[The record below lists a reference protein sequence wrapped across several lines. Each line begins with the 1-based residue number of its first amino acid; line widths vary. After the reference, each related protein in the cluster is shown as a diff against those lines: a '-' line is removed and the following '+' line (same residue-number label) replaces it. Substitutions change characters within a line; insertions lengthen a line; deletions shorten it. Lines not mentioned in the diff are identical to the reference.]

1 MALFE
6 RTAQGHKSTED
17 RALMAGTFTVV
28 ISPEAWDFIMALP
41 DRDQNAVLDT
51 IEALENDPLIGPH
64 VYQAGIRQCIDLNYA
79 TASHQTIWE
88 YAPRSRAA
96 DDYTRLLD
104 YVEKQSKWEE
114 QYGEPIAT
122 AATA

>member
-1 MALFE
+1 VIGARQTFDGILQVRDLWPE
-6 RTAQGHKSTED
+6 RRLDVLAVVPTSVHNGNHAT
-17 RALMAGTFTVV
+17 RA
-28 ISPEAWDFIMALP
+28 
-41 DRDQNAVLDT
+41 T

-104 YVEKQSKWEE
+104 YIEKQSKWEE